1 MKKIALLI
9 SLFFLDQL
17 CFAQIITF
25 EKTYPYFAVE
35 DERAMQIICTK
46 DGGYAMR
53 NETNA
58 GGMFTTQYGAVI
70 KLDSLGNKQWDYRF
84 IISMDSGLDCIAET
98 NDSGI
103 IMALTIPTDTS
114 GVGNYNLLFVKLNKV
129 GQVLWSKVIDAQ
141 FWVGSIR
148 HIESLKNNNF
158 LVSSYGYGVSNLLL
172 LDGLGNLL
180 KWNNY
185 PNIYYTTEYFKV
197 NDSLFM
203 ASAARDSSNQTG
215 YLSTVLID
223 DSGKIVANTL
233 WQYDVDS
240 EIVTNGGGWGTI
252 NRKGEGFCFGQKK
265 NIIGTWERHFFKF
278 DSTGAMVISRK
289 SNFDYN
295 HLMSWAMSPTFDG
308 GFVMC
313 GAILNNN
320 GTLGSSWMY
329 RFDENGDSLWFKYI
343 ANVNNRTAGFN
354 DVVQTSDSGF
364 VAAGG
369 MNLSNRLYPYAVKT
383 DATGQV
389 FNLLAINNNIVASQE
404 LSLFPNPAQTQ
415 LNIRCSGY
423 ENGSVLEIRD
433 IGGKLIS
440 AESLPNNAQS
450 EQSTQID
457 VSQLSAGFYFCHI
470 LSEGRIAAS
479 KKLVVID

>member
-1 MKKIALLI
+1 MKTTFQLIIYLLL
-9 SLFFLDQL
+9 SHFS
-17 CFAQIITF
+17 FAQVITF
-25 EKTYPYFAVE
+25 ERTYPFFTT
-35 DERAMQIICTK
+35 DNDRANQVIQTHDK
-46 DGGYAMR
+46 GYALRTMTDG
-53 NETNA
+53 NVPWDPKV
-58 GGMFTTQYGAVI
+58 GGVV
-70 KLDSLGNKQWDYRF
+70 KLDSMGIKQWEYHFVMPMSTRF
-84 IISMDSGLDCIAET
+84 DFIAET

-114 GVGNYNLLFVKLNKV
+114 GVGNYNLLFEKLNNV

-141 FWVGSIR
+141 FWVG
-148 HIESLKNNNF
+148 HVYNIESLINNNL
-158 LVSSYGYGVSNLLL
+158 LVSSYGYGISNLLL
-172 LDGLGNLL
+172 LDGSGNLL

-185 PNIYYTTEYFKV
+185 PNINYTTEYFKV

-240 EIVTNGGGWGTI
+240 EAVTNGAGWGTI

-389 FNLLAINNNIVASQE
+389 FNLLAVKNDFVASQE

-433 IGGKLIS
+433 IGGKLMRS
-440 AESLPNNAQS
+440 ESLPNNAQS

-457 VSQLSAGFYFCHI
+457 VSQLSAGFYFCQI
-470 LSEGRIAAS
+470 LSEGRVVVS
-479 KKLVVID
+479 KKLVIVD

>member
-1 MKKIALLI
+1 MKTTFQLIIYLLL
-9 SLFFLDQL
+9 SHFS
-17 CFAQIITF
+17 FAQVITF
-25 EKTYPYFAVE
+25 ERTYPFFTT
-35 DERAMQIICTK
+35 DNDRANQVIQTHDK
-46 DGGYAMR
+46 GYALRTMTDG
-53 NETNA
+53 NVPWDPKV
-58 GGMFTTQYGAVI
+58 GGVV
-70 KLDSLGNKQWDYRF
+70 KLDSMGIKQWEYHFVMPMSTRF
-84 IISMDSGLDCIAET
+84 DFIAET

-114 GVGNYNLLFVKLNKV
+114 GVGNYNLLFEKLNNV

-141 FWVGSIR
+141 FWVG
-148 HIESLKNNNF
+148 HVYNIESLINNNL
-158 LVSSYGYGVSNLLL
+158 LVSSYGYGISNLLL
-172 LDGLGNLL
+172 LDGSGNLL

-185 PNIYYTTEYFKV
+185 PNINYTTEYFKV

-240 EIVTNGGGWGTI
+240 EAVTNGAGWGTI

-308 GFVMC
+308 GFAMC

-389 FNLLAINNNIVASQE
+389 FNLLAVKNDFVASQE

-433 IGGKLIS
+433 IGGKLMRS
-440 AESLPNNAQS
+440 ESLPNNAQS

-457 VSQLSAGFYFCHI
+457 VSQLSAGFYFCQI
-470 LSEGRIAAS
+470 LSEGRVVVS
-479 KKLVVID
+479 KKLVIVD

>member
-1 MKKIALLI
+1 MKTTFQLIIYLLL
-9 SLFFLDQL
+9 SHFS
-17 CFAQIITF
+17 FAQVITF
-25 EKTYPYFAVE
+25 ERTYPFFTT
-35 DERAMQIICTK
+35 DNDRANQVIQTHDK
-46 DGGYAMR
+46 GYALRTMTDG
-53 NETNA
+53 NVPWDPKV
-58 GGMFTTQYGAVI
+58 GGVV
-70 KLDSLGNKQWDYRF
+70 KLDSMGNKQWEYHFVMPMDTRLDF
-84 IISMDSGLDCIAET
+84 IVET

-114 GVGNYNLLFVKLNKV
+114 GVGNYNLWLHKLNKT
-129 GQVLWSKVIDAQ
+129 GQVIFSKTIIAQ
-141 FWVGSIR
+141 YWIGDINDVLQ
-148 HIESLKNNNF
+148 LKNNNI
-158 LVSSYGYGVSNLLL
+158 LLTTNGYGVSNILL
-172 LDGLGNLL
+172 LDSLCNLIRWNYYGNLISINKQL
-180 KWNNY
+180 LMSDTLIVACASRDTTTQFGFSSIV
-185 PNIYYTTEYFKV
+185 NI
-197 NDSLFM
+197 NDSG
-203 ASAARDSSNQTG
+203 RIISNK
-215 YLSTVLID
+215 LL
-223 DSGKIVANTL
+223 
-233 WQYDVDS
+233 QYDLDS
-240 EIVTNGGGWGTI
+240 CIVVTGKGGGALT
-252 NRKGEGFCFGQKK
+252 RDRDVFCFGQKK
-265 NIIGTWERHFFKF
+265 NIIGNWERYFFKF
-278 DSTGAMVISRK
+278 DSTGATVISRK
-289 SNFDYN
+289 STFDNN
-295 HLMSWAMSPTFDG
+295 HLLPWSMSPTFDG
-308 GFVMC
+308 GFIMC

-343 ANVNNRTAGFN
+343 ANVNNRTAFFN

-389 FNLLAINNNIVASQE
+389 FNLLAVKNDFVASQE

-450 EQSTQID
+450 EQSLRID
-457 VSQLSAGFYFCHI
+457 LSQLSAGFYFCHI

-479 KKLVVID
+479 KKLVVVD